1 MYIDSFQVFCDLVDT
16 SSFSKSAAK
25 NKITQSAV
33 SQQIRNLEIRFGVT
47 LVERGRRQVS
57 LTPEG
62 TAFLEASR
70 KILAIWGNFENQ
82 LGVLKNV
89 TAGEIVVATTFSLG
103 LYELPKRA
111 KAFAAKFPDMVIKAR
126 YAPASEIY
134 NLVESGEAD
143 LGLVPF
149 AVKRKDLIDEEIG
162 HDELCIITAPGNSLA
177 KAGKSALSALDGQ
190 LFASFQIDSPTR
202 KFVDKVLRDGGVKVI
217 QAGEFESVESIKR
230 VVQLENAVSIVPA
243 ESIQAEV
250 EAKTLAKVTITG
262 AELKRPIS
270 VVVSRFRPRPPGM
283 KELLETL
290 KK

>member
-33 SQQIRNLEIRFGVT
+33 SQQIRNLEVRFGVT

-70 KILAIWGNFENQ
+70 KILAVWGNFENQ

-89 TAGEIVVATTFSLG
+89 TAGEIIVATTFSLG
-103 LYELPKRA
+103 LYELPKRI
-111 KAFAAKFPDMVIKAR
+111 KAFTAKFPEMAVKAR
-126 YAPASEIY
+126 YASTAEIY
-134 NLVESGEAD
+134 DLVEAGDAD
-143 LGLVPF
+143 IGLVAF
-149 AVKRKDLIDEEIG
+149 AAKRKDLIDEEIG
-162 HDELCIITAPGNSLA
+162 HDELCIITAPGNALA
-177 KAGKSALSALDGQ
+177 KAGKSPLSALDG
-190 LFASFQIDSPTR
+190 LPFASFEPESPTR
-202 KFVDKVLRDGGVKVI
+202 KFIDKALRDGGAKVN
-217 QAGEFESVESIKR
+217 QVGEFGSVESIKR

-243 ESIQAEV
+243 ESVQAEV

-262 AELKRPIS
+262 AELKRPLS
-270 VVVSRFRPRPPGM
+270 VVVSRFRQRPPGL

-290 KK
+290 